1 MTCCVDCFWYPL
13 PRSVGCW
20 HRHRPNRMYYLRVL
34 APEHAAPSRP
44 ETYKQAPNRSAN
56 TKLDVLQS
64 NRLTFI
70 YHYAG
75 CSLFFDTWYSV
86 LLMVRHEVQNST
98 KAPRG
103 MWIIS
108 RKRNLLLTDN
118 AIARS
123 QTTLRVCL
131 SKARSKHVTQTS
143 EVSALESPWSQPC
156 CSPFSH
162 SRPGILH
169 NVAN

>member
-1 MTCCVDCFWYPL
+1 MKCCVGCFWYPL
-13 PRSVGCW
+13 PRSAGYW
-20 HRHRPNRMYYLRVL
+20 HTHRPNRMYCLRVL

-44 ETYKQAPNRSAN
+44 ETYKQAPHRSAQH
-56 TKLDVLQS
+56 KIGRASKQWIDFHLWLRS
-64 NRLTFI
+64 MFI
-70 YHYAG
+70 
-75 CSLFFDTWYSV
+75 SFWYSI
-86 LLMVRHEVQNST
+86 LLRVRNEQVQNST
-98 KAPRG
+98 KASRG

-108 RKRNLLLTDN
+108 GKRNLLLTDN

-123 QTTLRVCL
+123 QTTLRICL
-131 SKARSKHVTQTS
+131 SKAQSKHVTQTT